1 MTDVDKEA
9 IQVMPKVGDGPCDRC
24 GGNNPGWAV
33 IREDEKELAWQE
45 RWEHGYRVGREEGG
59 EHG

>member
-45 RWEHGYRVGREEGG
+45 RWEHGYRV
-59 EHG
+59 